1 MTKNDKACCTP
12 TNPESSVT
20 LAEPIDFADSG
31 STSGMRC
38 LEGGAFLMGT
48 DRDEGFPADGEGP
61 AREVTLRA
69 FHIDITRVTNRQFA
83 NFVKDSSYRTDA
95 EKFNWSFVFHQQLA
109 ARNRKHVDDTVFGL
123 EWWCKVSGTNWR
135 HPEGPGSNIK
145 RRMDNPVVH
154 ASWNDAIEYCRWAGK
169 RLPTE
174 AEWEYA
180 VRGGLV
186 RKIFP
191 WGNELKPGGKHQCNI
206 WQGEFPAHNT
216 CDDGYAG
223 TAPVRSFKPN
233 GYGLYNMVG
242 NVWEWCGDWFSP
254 DFHLAATRDNPVGP
268 ERGDRKVMRGG
279 SFLCHDSYCNRYRCA
294 ARTANTPDSSTENC
308 GFRCVRDA

>member
-1 MTKNDKACCTP
+1 MTKNGKACCTP
-12 TNPESSVT
+12 TNPKPSAT
-20 LAEPIDFADSG
+20 LAEPIVFANSG
-31 STSGMRC
+31 STSGMRR
-38 LEGGAFLMGT
+38 LDGGSFLMGT

-69 FHIDITRVTNRQFA
+69 FHIDIASVSNRQFA
-83 NFVKDSSYRTDA
+83 KFVKDSGYRTDA
-95 EKFNWSFVFHQQLA
+95 EKFDWSYVFHQQLT
-109 ARNRKHVDDTVFGL
+109 ARSREHVDDTVFGL

-145 RRMDNPVVH
+145 RRMDNPAVH
-154 ASWNDAIEYCRWAGK
+154 VSWNDAIEYCRWGGK
-169 RLPTE
+169 RLPNE

-186 RKIFP
+186 QKIFP

-206 WQGEFPAHNT
+206 WQGEFPVHNT

-233 GYGLYNMVG
+233 GYGIYNMVG
-242 NVWEWCGDWFSP
+242 NAWEWCSDWFSP
-254 DFHLAATRDNPVGP
+254 DFHLTATRDNPVGP
-268 ERGDRKVMRGG
+268 ESGDRKVMRGG
-279 SFLCHDSYCNRYRCA
+279 SFLCHHSYCNRYRCA
-294 ARTANTPDSSTENC
+294 ARTANTPDSSTDNC
-308 GFRCVRDA
+308 GFRCARDV

>member
-1 MTKNDKACCTP
+1 MTKNNKACCTP

-20 LAEPIDFADSG
+20 LVEPIDFADSG
-31 STSGMRC
+31 STSGMRS
-38 LEGGAFLMGT
+38 LEGGVFLMGT

-69 FHIDITRVTNRQFA
+69 FHIDITSVTNRQFA
-83 NFVKDSSYRTDA
+83 NFVKDSGYRTDA

-109 ARNRKHVDDTVFGL
+109 ARSRKHVDDTVFGL

-135 HPEGPGSNIK
+135 HPEGPRSNIK

-180 VRGGLV
+180 VRGGL
-186 RKIFP
+186 
-191 WGNELKPGGKHQCNI
+191 
-206 WQGEFPAHNT
+206 
-216 CDDGYAG
+216 
-223 TAPVRSFKPN
+223 
-233 GYGLYNMVG
+233 
-242 NVWEWCGDWFSP
+242 
-254 DFHLAATRDNPVGP
+254 
-268 ERGDRKVMRGG
+268 DRKSV
-279 SFLCHDSYCNRYRCA
+279 
-294 ARTANTPDSSTENC
+294 
-308 GFRCVRDA
+308 V